1 MSNELRIYRTEMI
14 SNDGRITRFA
24 YDEEGDILEL
34 VFDNVEA
41 TCAIELT
48 DDVLLRFDLEHEQAA
63 GLTILDFS
71 TLTSST
77 EIGPESFPVTGL
89 ADLPEELRRT
99 VVKILTSPPVNCF
112 LKLTCY
118 STTPTER
125 IPLTYVERPPALA
138 ALAPAIP

>member
-1 MSNELRIYRTEMI
+1 M
-14 SNDGRITRFA
+14 
-24 YDEEGDILEL
+24 
-34 VFDNVEA
+34 
-41 TCAIELT
+41 T
-48 DDVLLRFDLEHEQAA
+48 DDILLRFDLEHEQAA

-99 VVKILTSPPVNCF
+99 VVKIITSPPVNRF

-118 STTPTER
+118 YLTPTER
-125 IPLTYVERPPALA
+125 IPLTYVEWPPALA
-138 ALAPAIP
+138 TLAPAIP